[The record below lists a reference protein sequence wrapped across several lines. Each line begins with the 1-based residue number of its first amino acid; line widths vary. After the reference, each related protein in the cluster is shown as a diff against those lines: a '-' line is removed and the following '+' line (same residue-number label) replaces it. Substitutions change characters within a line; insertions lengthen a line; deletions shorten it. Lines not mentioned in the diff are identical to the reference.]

1 MLLRFKKPAICVTRA
16 YLFLER
22 RNKGFTVM
30 LNFSDLVKYSNM
42 TKDYTHVDDSNDNDK
57 KLLFV

>member
-1 MLLRFKKPAICVTRA
+1 
-16 YLFLER
+16 
-22 RNKGFTVM
+22 M